1 MIKAWIKSGTERGL
15 HRSVLLL
22 RSLAL
27 NGINGNESANVTV
40 EGDKPESSST
50 TLFDRIAR
58 WGTSLLSN
66 NDNSGRHTKDTRT
79 ENVKRNKTNT
89 QEQRGNESH
98 FGGIG
103 IANRLNYLAQ
113 ETPAKKSAQSSTD
126 QFSVGMHSRMLL
138 MSSAFQTGG
147 AQSSNN
153 STEDEAVDEKRGM
166 DPIGP
171 LPHIDSDILPD
182 ITTFRLLI
190 NGESCYVGSHHPQLC
205 LSSKTFIT
213 TPLDSNGTPWLNH
226 FCKASGRLV
235 TFAGRVLF

>member
-27 NGINGNESANVTV
+27 NGINGNESANNVTV

-66 NDNSGRHTKDTRT
+66 NDNSGRQTKETRT
-79 ENVKRNKTNT
+79 ENVRTNKSNT
-89 QEQRGNESH
+89 QVQSQDDSQ
-98 FGGIG
+98 FGGVG
-103 IANRLNYLAQ
+103 IANRLNYIDQ
-113 ETPAKKSAQSSTD
+113 ETSAKRSAQPSTN
-126 QFSVGMHSRMLL
+126 QFSIGMHSRMLL
-138 MSSAFQTGG
+138 MSSAFQTSDT
-147 AQSSNN
+147 QSSNK
-153 STEDEAVDEKRGM
+153 STEDEGIDKKRGM

-171 LPHIDSDILPD
+171 LPHFESDILPD

-190 NGESCYVGSHHPQLC
+190 NGESLCWIPIILVFPCHSH
-205 LSSKTFIT
+205 T
-213 TPLDSNGTPWLNH
+213 
-226 FCKASGRLV
+226 
-235 TFAGRVLF
+235 